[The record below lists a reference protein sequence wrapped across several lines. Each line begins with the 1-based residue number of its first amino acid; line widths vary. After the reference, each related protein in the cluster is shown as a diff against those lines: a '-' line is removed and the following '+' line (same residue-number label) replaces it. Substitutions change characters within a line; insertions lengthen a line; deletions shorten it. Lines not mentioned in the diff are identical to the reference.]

1 MFMVVDFAVVFH
13 GLQVSHHFGGHSQFI
28 RQTLFQNRG
37 NVVCLTN
44 RSHARK
50 EKMHLDDQAITGWS

>member
-1 MFMVVDFAVVFH
+1 
-13 GLQVSHHFGGHSQFI
+13 
-28 RQTLFQNRG
+28 
-37 NVVCLTN
+37 VCLTN